1 MYIELVNRDELLE
14 KCEKVEKL
22 MREASDILRLLPF
35 SMKYEVREGNREE
48 ESIDS
53 APDNQ

>member
-1 MYIELVNRDELLE
+1 MYIELVNRDEILE